1 MNALSRLI
9 TRATIRQFQQ
19 ATTPEQTAAI
29 LDRTI
34 AFAQA
39 ETPYISEEQIDEI
52 VPYIPVTEPVVE
64 VPVEE

>member
-34 AFAQA
+34 AFAES
-39 ETPYISEEQIDEI
+39 ETPYITEEQIDEI
-52 VPYIPVTEPVVE
+52 AGYIPVDEPTVTTED
-64 VPVEE
+64 

>member
-19 ATTPEQTAAI
+19 ATTPEQTAMI

-34 AFAQA
+34 EFANSN
-39 ETPYISEEQIDEI
+39 YITEEQIDSM
-52 VPYIPVTEPVVE
+52 VPYIPVTDPIEA
-64 VPVEE
+64 